1 MRGRVPRLR
10 LTLRTARIVG
20 EAIAVVITVVA
31 GLIGGPTG
39 LRLRPRSVARIRPAR
54 WTALSR
60 LPTERLTGRRFASA
74 PLESNYDP
82 CADLSTV
89 LVTIE
94 GATGSS
100 PIQALMFHRG
110 EFWDRHME
118 GLRLHIV
125 GYSGIHPR
133 HGGASLPVGS
143 ELHSVRRRQRH
154 NGAIPLGRHTSR
166 DARSATTRVVRSAVS
181 VAVSGRRHVGMS
193 DATRL
198 SRFMPVCTDRALK
211 VHHRA
216 ESG

>member
-1 MRGRVPRLR
+1 MEMSSQTSSSNRRPSRSDREEYFARRQSSSTVRREGEMCGRVPRLR
-10 LTLRTARIVG
+10 LTLRRARIVG

-31 GLIGGPTG
+31 GLIGWSYRIAPAAAQCGPDQA
-39 LRLRPRSVARIRPAR
+39 SAV

-110 EFWDRHME
+110 EFLGTGTWKAYGFTSLDTAASTPDTVVLRYRWGQSCTACDDGSVTTVRYHWD
-118 GLRLHIV
+118 G
-125 GYSGIHPR
+125 
-133 HGGASLPVGS
+133 
-143 ELHSVRRRQRH
+143 
-154 NGAIPLGRHTSR
+154 
-166 DARSATTRVVRSAVS
+166 TRVVMLDPPPP
-181 VAVSGRRHVGMS
+181 G
-193 DATRL
+193 
-198 SRFMPVCTDRALK
+198 
-211 VHHRA
+211 
-216 ESG
+216 